1 MKEVKKLMKK
11 IPQLL
16 KWVGNKHKFANEIVE
31 MMPSE
36 IETYYEPFLGSGAI
50 LGTLAYYQKSSLIPP
65 ITYKKAVAS
74 DVMTP
79 LIGIFNHV
87 KNEPNTLIEHYK
99 ECIDG
104 YSDNREEKY
113 LEVRERFNKD
123 RDPLDFAVLT
133 RTCYSGIIRFRKSDG
148 YMSTP
153 IGPHKPIS
161 PESFGERVRIWHDL
175 LQDVE
180 FINADFRETMAK
192 AQNGD
197 LVYCDPPYTHS
208 QGILYGAQA
217 FKIEDLWQAIYDCK
231 QRGAK
236 VMLSIN
242 GKKKSKTEDI
252 SVQIPEGL
260 FEREQYVNCGVSMIN
275 RLQRSGEIMTNEDV
289 HDRLLFTW

>member
-1 MKEVKKLMKK
+1 MKK

-31 MMPSE
+31 AMPNE
-36 IETYYEPFLGSGAI
+36 IETYYEPFLGSGAV
-50 LGTLAYYQKSSLIPP
+50 LATLAHYQKSSLIPP

-74 DVMTP
+74 DAMAP
-79 LIGIFNHV
+79 LIGIFNYV
-87 KNEPNTLIEHYK
+87 KSEPNTLIEHYR

-104 YSDNREEKY
+104 YSENREEKY
-113 LEVRERFNKD
+113 LEVRERFNKE
-123 RDPLDFAVLT
+123 RNPLDFAVLT
-133 RTCYSGIIRFRKSDG
+133 RTCYSGIIRFRKRDG

-153 IGPHKPIS
+153 IGPHNPIA
-161 PESFGERVRIWHDL
+161 PESFEERVQIWHEF

-180 FINADFRETMAK
+180 FINSDFRETMAK
-192 AQNGD
+192 AQDGD

-208 QGILYGAQA
+208 QAILYGAQA
-217 FKIEDLWQAIYDCK
+217 FKIEDLWQAIYECK
-231 QRGAK
+231 QRGVK

-260 FEREQYVNCGVSMIN
+260 FEREQYVNCGISMIN
-275 RLQRSGEIMTNEDV
+275 RLQRSGEVMTNEDV